1 MTSSDTFGG
10 TEGGSTEGVRLGGTA
25 GTTAGVPS
33 GKAAQHPLEDHPSA
47 AGRRPGTARL
57 DTALGPPVSLATT
70 YLGLSLRNPLVASPS
85 PATSTVDRLRALADA
100 GVGAVVLP
108 SLYEEEVNAEEL
120 HELELTEP
128 FADVHGEAQGYL
140 PRLPESSLPGATSRY
155 LGLVEQAV
163 RAVDIPVIASLNG
176 STVGGWIDF
185 ARRIEAAG
193 AAALELNV
201 YFVPGDPHTSG
212 RAVEDRHV
220 EIVRQ
225 VKSVVSFPV
234 AVKLSPHFSSTGE
247 MAMRLDAAGAD
258 GLVLFNRFLHP
269 DVDPETLVV
278 APGVGLSTPEEAR
291 LARSW
296 IAILHGHVRA
306 SLAAT
311 TGVEDPRDVA
321 AYLLAGAD
329 VVMTASALLRHGIG
343 HVEVLLDGLTEWL
356 RRKGFGS
363 VAEARALLA
372 VPDGVDADA
381 YQRAG
386 FVAALDTARR
396 TYGALNA
403 T

>member
-1 MTSSDTFGG
+1 MTSST
-10 TEGGSTEGVRLGGTA
+10 TLGGTD
-25 GTTAGVPS
+25 GQTG
-33 GKAAQHPLEDHPSA
+33 G
-47 AGRRPGTARL
+47 RPGAAT
-57 DTALGPPVSLATT
+57 LGGAFGLPLPVSLATT
-70 YLGLSLRNPLVASPS
+70 YLGLPLRNPLVASPS
-85 PATSTVDRLRALADA
+85 PATSSVGRVRALADA

-120 HELELTEP
+120 QEFELTEP
-128 FADVHGEAQGYL
+128 FEDAHGEAQGYF
-140 PRLPESSLPGATSRY
+140 PRLPETSLPGATSRY

-163 RAVDIPVIASLNG
+163 RAVDIPVIASLIG

-185 ARRIEAAG
+185 ARRIETAG
-193 AAALELNV
+193 AAALELNI

-212 RAVEDRHV
+212 RTVEDRHV

-247 MAMRLDAAGAD
+247 MALRLDAAGAD

-296 IAILHGHVRA
+296 IAILTGHVRA

-311 TGVEDPRDVA
+311 TGVEDARDVA

-343 HVEVLLDGLTEWL
+343 HAEVLLDGLTEWL

-363 VAEARALLA
+363 VAEARGQLA
-372 VPDGVDADA
+372 VPAGVDADA
-381 YQRAG
+381 YHRAG
-386 FVAALDTARR
+386 YVAALDTARR
-396 TYGALNA
+396 TYGALNE

>member
-1 MTSSDTFGG
+1 MRR
-10 TEGGSTEGVRLGGTA
+10 GSTAR
-25 GTTAGVPS
+25 P
-33 GKAAQHPLEDHPSA
+33 AAS
-47 AGRRPGTARL
+47 
-57 DTALGPPVSLATT
+57 VSLATT
-70 YLGLSLRNPLVASPS
+70 YLGLPLRNPLVASPS

-108 SLYEEEVNAEEL
+108 SLYEEQVNAEEL

-128 FADVHGEAQGYL
+128 FEDAHGEAQGYF
-140 PRLPESSLPGATSRY
+140 PRLPETSLPGATSRY

-193 AAALELNV
+193 AAALELNI

-212 RAVEDRHV
+212 RTVEDRHV

-247 MAMRLDAAGAD
+247 MALRLDAAGAD

-296 IAILHGHVRA
+296 IAILNGHSRTQARSSTSMHG
-306 SLAAT
+306 S
-311 TGVEDPRDVA
+311 G
-321 AYLLAGAD
+321 
-329 VVMTASALLRHGIG
+329 
-343 HVEVLLDGLTEWL
+343 
-356 RRKGFGS
+356 
-363 VAEARALLA
+363 
-372 VPDGVDADA
+372 DGVC
-381 YQRAG
+381 RG
-386 FVAALDTARR
+386 GTLLL
-396 TYGALNA
+396 G
-403 T
+403 

>member
-1 MTSSDTFGG
+1 MTSSHAGG
-10 TEGGSTEGVRLGGTA
+10 VTDG
-25 GTTAGVPS
+25 
-33 GKAAQHPLEDHPSA
+33 GKAAPQ
-47 AGRRPGTARL
+47 
-57 DTALGPPVSLATT
+57 PVSLATT

-85 PATSTVDRLRALADA
+85 PATSTVDRVRALADA

-108 SLYEEEVNAEEL
+108 SLYEEQVNAEEL
-120 HELELTEP
+120 REFELTEQ
-128 FADVHGEAQGYL
+128 FGDVHGEAQGYF
-140 PRLPESSLPGATSRY
+140 PRLPGTSLPGATSRY
-155 LGLVEQAV
+155 LGLVEEAV

-176 STVGGWIDF
+176 STVGGWTDF

-220 EIVRQ
+220 EILHQVR
-225 VKSVVSFPV
+225 SAVSLPV
-234 AVKLSPHFSSTGE
+234 AVKLSPHFSSLGE
-247 MAMRLDAAGAD
+247 MALRLDEAGAD
-258 GLVLFNRFLHP
+258 GLVLLNRFLHP
-269 DVDPETLVV
+269 DVDPETLTV
-278 APGVGLSTPEEAR
+278 APGAGLSTPEEAR

-296 IAILHGHVRA
+296 IAILTGHVQG

-311 TGVEDPRDVA
+311 TGVEDAGDVA

-343 HVEVLLDGLTEWL
+343 HAEVLLDGLTDWL
-356 RRKGFGS
+356 RRKGFSS
-363 VAEARALLA
+363 VAEARARLA
-372 VPDGVDADA
+372 VPAGVDAEA

-386 FVAALDTARR
+386 YVAALDTARR

>member
-1 MTSSDTFGG
+1 M
-10 TEGGSTEGVRLGGTA
+10 
-25 GTTAGVPS
+25 
-33 GKAAQHPLEDHPSA
+33 
-47 AGRRPGTARL
+47 
-57 DTALGPPVSLATT
+57 
-70 YLGLSLRNPLVASPS
+70 
-85 PATSTVDRLRALADA
+85 
-100 GVGAVVLP
+100 LP
-108 SLYEEEVNAEEL
+108 SLYEEQVNAEEL
-120 HELELTEP
+120 HEFELTEP
-128 FADVHGEAQGYL
+128 FEDVHGEAQGYF
-140 PRLPESSLPGATSRY
+140 PRLPETSLPGATSRY
-155 LGLVEQAV
+155 LGLVEEAV

-193 AAALELNV
+193 AAALELNI

-212 RAVEDRHV
+212 RTVEDRHV

-247 MAMRLDAAGAD
+247 MALRLDAAGAD
-258 GLVLFNRFLHP
+258 GSCCSTASAPRRRP
-269 DVDPETLVV
+269 GPGRR
-278 APGVGLSTPEEAR
+278 PGVELSTPEEAR

-296 IAILHGHVRA
+296 IAILNGHVRA

-311 TGVEDPRDVA
+311 TGVEDARDVA

-343 HVEVLLDGLTEWL
+343 HAEVLLDGLTEWL

-363 VAEARALLA
+363 VAEARARLA
-372 VPDGVDADA
+372 VPAGVDADA

-386 FVAALDTARR
+386 YVAALDTARR

>member
-1 MTSSDTFGG
+1 MT
-10 TEGGSTEGVRLGGTA
+10 A
-25 GTTAGVPS
+25 
-33 GKAAQHPLEDHPSA
+33 
-47 AGRRPGTARL
+47 
-57 DTALGPPVSLATT
+57 PVSLATT
-70 YLGLSLRNPLVASPS
+70 YLGLELHNPLVASPS

-120 HELELTEP
+120 NELVLTEP
-128 FADVHGEAQGYL
+128 FEDAHGEAQGYF
-140 PRLPESSLPGATSRY
+140 PRLPETSLPGATSRY
-155 LGLVEQAV
+155 LGLVERAV
-163 RAVDIPVIASLNG
+163 HSVDIPVIASLNG
-176 STVGGWIDF
+176 STVGGWTDF

-193 AAALELNV
+193 AAALELNI
-201 YFVPGDPHTSG
+201 YFVPGDIHTSG

-220 EIVRQ
+220 EIVHEVR
-225 VKSVVSFPV
+225 SAVSFPV
-234 AVKLSPHFSSTGE
+234 AVKLSPHFSSIGE
-247 MAMRLDAAGAD
+247 MALRLDAAGVD

-269 DVDPETLVV
+269 DVDPETLAVT
-278 APGVGLSTPEEAR
+278 PGVGLSTPEEAR

-296 IAILHGHVRA
+296 IAILHGHVGA

-311 TGVEDPRDVA
+311 TGVDDARDVA

-343 HVEVLLDGLTEWL
+343 HAEVLLDGLTDWL
-356 RRKGFGS
+356 RRTGFGS
-363 VAEARALLA
+363 VAEARARLA
-372 VPDGVDADA
+372 VPAVVDPDA

-386 FVAALDTARR
+386 YVATLDTARR